1 MVIKATYIEE
11 DLRDHTPNVVV
22 VDPQFDAYRDLAAS
36 ARAGRIG
43 LHLRASGSEAMRL
56 ARRLDVDAWLVAEE
70 LDDMAG
76 ADFVDL
82 LATIRGESKVA
93 MIGSATDPVMAE
105 SDVDMV
111 LSDPIT
117 FADLEDLL
125 GLPAAERSRKL
136 FGRGITGSWAAL
148 PVSVGAAVVAI
159 AVLMVG

>member
-1 MVIKATYIEE
+1 
-11 DLRDHTPNVVV
+11 
-22 VDPQFDAYRDLAAS
+22 
-36 ARAGRIG
+36 
-43 LHLRASGSEAMRL
+43 MRL